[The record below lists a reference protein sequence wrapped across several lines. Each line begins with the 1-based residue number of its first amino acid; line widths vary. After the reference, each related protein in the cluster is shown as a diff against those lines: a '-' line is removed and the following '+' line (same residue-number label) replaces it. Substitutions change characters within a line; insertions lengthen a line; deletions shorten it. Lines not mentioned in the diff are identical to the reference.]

1 MNANVLKN
9 IFITHHNK
17 NHPFECSFIMNDSI
31 FEIDDNQSYHIDN
44 QISPNNFQ
52 IKESYL
58 KDINN
63 VDLNHNQLLS
73 NTTKPLVETNNCSKK
88 DKVFEK
94 CLENYNFR
102 QNNFNDYNAQNN
114 NLIEKESF
122 KTLDSHESKKFSQH
136 KKKRGRKSK
145 KIDNSHN
152 DSNKFSNDNNIRKCK
167 TLVLTYTLE
176 FLNYQIKK
184 IYNGNIGHGIH
195 IKKLLD
201 ISQEYKA
208 DNTINYM
215 RKFLKRSLSEI
226 FSVGIS
232 KKYTSFLSNHNEIV
246 IKRILNDKDDEKR
259 KKFEKLFSLTFID
272 CLKKFVGENNFDEF
286 DGFPTFDEVKFKLN
300 EDSEYL
306 EKIKETLI
314 NFEDI
319 IKNIKPRNSKTKKVS
334 FDTGFSGK

>member
-9 IFITHHNK
+9 FFINHHSK
-17 NHPFECSFIMNDSI
+17 NHPFDCSFIMNDSI
-31 FEIDDNQSYHIDN
+31 FEIDDNQSFRIDN
-44 QISPNNFQ
+44 QINPNNFQ
-52 IKESYL
+52 IKESCL
-58 KDINN
+58 NEVNN

-88 DKVFEK
+88 DKVFDK
-94 CLENYNFR
+94 CIVDYNFR
-102 QNNFNDYNAQNN
+102 NNNEQNN
-114 NLIEKESF
+114 NLIDKESF
-122 KTLDSHESKKFSQH
+122 PTLDSHESKKFSQH

-145 KIDNSHN
+145 KIYNSIN
-152 DSNKFSNDNNIRKCK
+152 DSNKFSNDNYIRKCK
-167 TLVLTYTLE
+167 TLVLTYSLE

-195 IKKLLD
+195 MKKLLD

-215 RKFLKRSLSEI
+215 RKFVKKTLCEI

-232 KKYTSFLSNHNEIV
+232 RKYTSFLSNHNEIV
-246 IKRILNDKDDEKR
+246 IKRILNDKDDDIR

-286 DGFPTFDEVKFKLN
+286 DGFPLFDEVKLKLN
-300 EDSEYL
+300 EDSEHL

-319 IKNIKPRNSKTKKVS
+319 IKKIKPRNIKTKKVG